1 MKKQKVVESPSKQ
14 NFDALQA
21 EFEAIKAKKVPT
33 VKTKIIN
40 LNLITGCGCGDSYDE
55 VHIIVPEDYNEF
67 SELETI
73 DDDDYTSIV
82 NDGFEVYNNHFYGTP
97 EEDINKEIW

>member
-1 MKKQKVVESPSKQ
+1 MEKQKVVESPSKQ

-40 LNLITGCGCGDSYDE
+40 LNLITGCGCGGNYDE
-55 VHIIVPEDYNEF
+55 VHIIVPEYYNKF

-73 DDDDYTSIV
+73 NNEDYAGIV
-82 NDGFEVYNNHFYGTP
+82 NDGFEVYNNYFYGTP